1 MVLVSAHTR
10 DNIPSTEAIL
20 PSMEATTRWALVTA
34 VAPIAWGSTYYV
46 THRFLPADQPL
57 WGSAL
62 RALPAGL
69 LLLAVRRERPR
80 GDWWWRA
87 AVLGT
92 LNMGAFF
99 ALVYVSAQLLPTS
112 LAATIMA
119 VSPAAMMAVAW
130 LALAERPR
138 ALAVTG
144 AAVGIGGVV
153 LMLATGVGAVSPLGV
168 VASAAAML
176 MSATG
181 HVLTKKWAS
190 DADVLS
196 VTSWQLIAGGL
207 VLTVAAVVIEGGP
220 PPLTASSAAAFGY
233 VTVIATAVAFSA
245 WFTGLRHLDAGTV
258 GLIGLLNPVTG
269 VVLGMAVAGEPLT
282 ARQGFGL
289 ALVLVGVLLGQPAAR
304 RLSRA
309 RQPRPDLHV

>member
-1 MVLVSAHTR
+1 
-10 DNIPSTEAIL
+10 
-20 PSMEATTRWALVTA
+20 MEATTRWALVTA